1 MSTRM
6 STRTGEVPATRT
18 AGALDLGRR
27 SALAIALASAVGA
40 IAFTWPLLA
49 PPSASVIAHADD
61 APWLFSLL
69 VPVVLLV
76 VLAQLADRDMD
87 AKGIALLGVLAA
99 VISVLRPLGGG
110 LAGLEP
116 IWVVLILAGRAL
128 GPGFGFALGSVSLL
142 SSALLTGGV
151 GPWLPFQMI
160 AAGWV
165 GMGAGLLPRRVCGK
179 AEIIMVAAY
188 GAAAC
193 ILYGFVMNLWFWPFS
208 TNLPPQIAFIPG
220 APIDVNLLQWFRFN
234 LVTSLGYDIP
244 RAILTVVLIVLTGRP
259 ILIALR
265 RISRIAAFDQ
275 PIQFETR
282 PAD

>member
-1 MSTRM
+1 MSVILH
-6 STRTGEVPATRT
+6 TRTS
-18 AGALDLGRR
+18 GALELGRR
-27 SALAIALASAVGA
+27 SALAIALASAVGV

-61 APWLFSLL
+61 APFLFSLL

-87 AKGIALLGVLAA
+87 AKGIALLGVLSA
-99 VISVLRPLGGG
+99 VIAVLRPIGGG

-116 IWVVLILAGRAL
+116 IWVVLIVAGRAM

-142 SSALLTGGV
+142 ASALLTGGV
-151 GPWLPFQMI
+151 GPWLPFQMV

-165 GMGAGLLPRRVCGK
+165 GMGAGLLPRRLTGRV
-179 AEIIMVAAY
+179 EIAALAVY
-188 GAAAC
+188 GAIAC
-193 ILYGFVMNLWFWPFS
+193 VLYGFVMNLWFWPFS
-208 TNLPPQIAFIPG
+208 TNLPPQIAFVPG
-220 APIDVNLLQWFRFN
+220 APLVENLLQWWRFN
-234 LVTSLGYDIP
+234 MVTSLGYDIP
-244 RAILTVVLIVLTGRP
+244 RAVLTVILIVLIGRP

-275 PIQFETR
+275 SVRIETR
-282 PAD
+282 V